1 MKEPWIVS
9 KASVIG
15 NSHIADNIP
24 CQDSNRYKYFDEENF
39 AIAAVSDGAGSASNS
54 HIGSKLI
61 VEKALELFFIEIK
74 ANAFNNKLPTKL
86 EWEILCRK
94 VFSEIYNILK
104 EYAKA
109 NEIEVKSLAATVIV
123 IVIVPYGLLISNIGD
138 GRAGYLGE
146 KQEWEACIEPTKGEY
161 ANETVF
167 LTSVFEEIKT
177 NLLINANIIE
187 DKIRAFTLLT
197 DGCESACFEMQ
208 SYNAENEDYSISNKP
223 FKNFFEHNCKS
234 LISYSEAGLTEEEI
248 DIIWEAFLKDGLEVF
263 KQESD
268 DKTLILG
275 VNKNNFIKK

>member
-1 MKEPWIVS
+1 MKESWIVS

-15 NSHIADNIP
+15 NSHLADKIP
-24 CQDSNRYKYFDEENF
+24 CQDSNGYKYFDEENF

-61 VEKALELFFIEIK
+61 VEKVLELFFLEVK
-74 ANAFNNKLPTKL
+74 TNAFHNRLPTIL

-104 EYAKA
+104 EYSEA
-109 NEIEVKSLAATVIV
+109 NEMEVKSLAATVIV

-167 LTSVFEEIKT
+167 LTSVFEEKKT
-177 NLLINANIIE
+177 NLLINSKIIE

-197 DGCESACFEMQ
+197 DGCEFACFEIQ
-208 SYNAENEDYSISNKP
+208 SYNSENENYRMSNKP
-223 FKNFFEHNCKS
+223 FRNFFEHNCKS
-234 LISYSEAGLTEEEI
+234 LITYSEAGLTDEEI
-248 DIIWEAFLKDGLEVF
+248 DNIWEGFLKDGLELF

-275 VNKNNFIKK
+275 VNKNNFI